1 MGVFG
6 NTIKGVSVKKKI
18 QKHLFIF
25 IIFICFC
32 NDYEVISLKSI
43 HDFSSVLKM
52 FIVVAFISFLSLF
65 LVPLSKLLIVSLTKS
80 YVVHSN
86 LSTTSI
92 IYNLCS

>member
-1 MGVFG
+1 MAVFG
-6 NTIKGVSVKKKI
+6 NTIKGVSVKDFFRSI
-18 QKHLFIF
+18 YLFL
-25 IIFICFC
+25 FICFC
-32 NDYEVISLKSI
+32 NDYEVISLKSM

-52 FIVVAFISFLSLF
+52 FIVVPFISFLSLF
-65 LVPLSKLLIVSLTKS
+65 LVPLSKLFIVSLTKS